1 MLRALI
7 GFALFA
13 VVALAALHLL
23 FGLFGVVVG
32 LAVVLLKF
40 ALVGF
45 LLYLVLR
52 VVSPT
57 TADRIRD
64 MISGRPAG

>member
-13 VVALAALHLL
+13 VVALAALHLF

-52 VVSPT
+52 VVSPS

-64 MISGRPAG
+64 LISGRPAA

>member
-13 VVALAALHLL
+13 VVALAALHLF

-52 VVSPT
+52 VVSPS
-57 TADRIRD
+57 TADRIREL
-64 MISGRPAG
+64 ITGKAAG